1 MTADI
6 VLREKIIAVGVLMCE
21 KKLVQGTGGN
31 ISARTE
37 SGFLIT
43 PSGMDYA
50 DLSPEDLVEMDLRGK
65 VLSGVRK
72 PSIES
77 RLHLAVFEAR
87 ADVNAVIH
95 AHSICATAVAAARRT
110 LKPITDNQVAV
121 FGGAVPVA
129 EYAPI
134 GSDALAKN
142 AVLALK
148 KGAGVLLANH
158 GSLCVGHALDE
169 ALLRCEMLETFADI
183 FILAQIA
190 GGGVALT
197 DEEIRSEAEDLKRRY
212 GQR

>member
-6 VLREKIIAVGVLMCE
+6 VLREKIIAAGVLMCG

-31 ISARTE
+31 ISARTK

-65 VLSGVRK
+65 VLNGARK
-72 PSIES
+72 PSIEN
-77 RLHLAVFEAR
+77 RMHLAVFEAR

-148 KGAGVLLANH
+148 NGAAVLLANH
-158 GSLCVGHALDE
+158 GSLCVGHTLDE

-190 GGGVALT
+190 GGAVALT
-197 DEEIRSEAEDLKRRY
+197 DEEVRSEAEDLKRRY